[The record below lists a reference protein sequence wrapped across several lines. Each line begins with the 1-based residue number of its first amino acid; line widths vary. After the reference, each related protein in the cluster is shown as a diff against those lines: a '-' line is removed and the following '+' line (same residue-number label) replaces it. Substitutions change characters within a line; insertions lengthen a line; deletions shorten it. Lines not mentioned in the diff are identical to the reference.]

1 MAFTH
6 GTNARIWMDGF
17 AASVYLE
24 DVSADGKI
32 DKAETST
39 LSNFAKTYIPGL
51 EDATIKMKGF
61 FDVNTVT
68 PASTFEAFLNTHRR
82 TSFPVTYV
90 PNGGSS
96 VSISS
101 PAFIFTGFLMDYQ
114 IDASVKDAVQGKVEF
129 QSSTGLQS
137 AKVLTVDAV
146 RTATDADGEGRID
159 GLAGSANG
167 AVAVLSVSQVLGT
180 LPTLDVKLQ
189 HSTDDSV
196 WVDIPSGAFAQKT
209 AVTGVTAQYLS
220 VPGTIN
226 RYVRAVWTIAGTTP
240 SFTFNVAFR
249 RL

>member
-1 MAFTH
+1 MVFTH

-39 LSNFAKTYIPGL
+39 LSDTAKTYIPGL
-51 EDATIKMKGF
+51 EDGTIKMKGF
-61 FDVNTVT
+61 FDVNTVSPT
-68 PASTFEAFLNTHRR
+68 STFEAFLNTHRR
-82 TSFPVTYV
+82 TSFPVTYF
-90 PNGGSS
+90 PNGGLT
-96 VSISS
+96 ISS
-101 PAFIFTGFLMDYQ
+101 PAVIFTGFLMNYQ
-114 IDASVKDAVQGKVEF
+114 IDASVKDAVQGKVEY
-129 QSSTGLQS
+129 QSSTGLQA
-137 AKVLTVDAV
+137 AKVLTVDGA

-167 AVAVLSVSQVLGT
+167 AIAVLSVSRVLGT

-220 VPGTIN
+220 IPGTIN

-240 SFTFNVAFR
+240 SFTFNIALR